1 MRIIERLLSRFVRR
15 PAPGPESSPGSSR
28 IDEILRGRSQSV
40 NKADPETDAMWLR
53 LRGELE
59 KEPGPA
65 LVRPRSLG
73 ARAWKPALAFGIVLV
88 LFLASEVWMRHPSGT
103 RYATSRGEH
112 ATISLPDSSEV
123 TLNHSSALTV
133 EPSRG
138 ERARRV
144 TLKGEAFFRVRKD
157 GSPFLVSTSLGVV
170 RVLGTEFN
178 VMVRDDRLEVA
189 VISGTVDVSSA
200 RSGRDSS
207 VVVPAGEIAVCS
219 GAGFPE
225 PPVRIP
231 FAGYPGWMNGRFIFY
246 RASLLTACR
255 EIESEFNVTVKLD
268 APRLDEETITGA
280 VDNSSVGSALSAIA
294 QLTGHRY
301 RYESGMYIVY

>member
-1 MRIIERLLSRFVRR
+1 MRIIERLLSRLGRR
-15 PAPGPESSPGSSR
+15 PAPGPESSPATSR
-28 IDEILRGRSQSV
+28 IDKILRDRSESV
-40 NKADPETDAMWLR
+40 NRADPETDTMWLR
-53 LRGELE
+53 LQGELE
-59 KEPGPA
+59 GDPRPA
-65 LVRPRSLG
+65 GVRARSLG
-73 ARAWKPALAFGIVLV
+73 ARVWKPAVAFGIVLV

-123 TLNHSSALTV
+123 RLNHTSALTV

-138 ERARRV
+138 ERSRRV

-157 GSPFLVSTSLGVV
+157 GSPFLVATSLGVI

-189 VISGTVDVSSA
+189 VISGTVNVLTS

-207 VVVPAGEIAVCS
+207 VVVSAGEIAVCS

-231 FAGYPGWMNGRFIFY
+231 FAGYPG
-246 RASLLTACR
+246 
-255 EIESEFNVTVKLD
+255 
-268 APRLDEETITGA
+268 
-280 VDNSSVGSALSAIA
+280 
-294 QLTGHRY
+294 
-301 RYESGMYIVY
+301 

>member
-1 MRIIERLLSRFVRR
+1 MKFPHGLLSLFRGR
-15 PAPGPESSPGSSR
+15 PAQAGVDAPGSLR
-28 IDEILRGRSQSV
+28 IEDILRRRGETV
-40 NKADPETDAMWLR
+40 HGVDPETETMWLR
-53 LRGELE
+53 LKSELE
-59 KEPGPA
+59 TN
-65 LVRPRSLG
+65 RPLARKHVRSLG
-73 ARAWKPALAFGIVLV
+73 ARLVKPALAFGLV
-88 LFLASEVWMRHPSGT
+88 VILVLASELWMRHPSGA

-123 TLNHSSALTV
+123 TLNHTSALTV

-157 GSPFLVSTSLGVV
+157 GSPFLVSTSLGTI

-178 VMVRDDRLEVA
+178 VLVRDDRLEVA
-189 VISGTVDVSSA
+189 VISGTVNVSA
-200 RSGRDSS
+200 VRSGRDSG
-207 VVVPAGEIAVCS
+207 VVVRAGEIALCS

-225 PPVRIP
+225 PPARIP
-231 FAGYPGWMNGRFIFY
+231 FPGYPGWMNGRFIFY

-255 EIESEFNVTVKLD
+255 EIESQFDVTVKLE
-268 APRLDEETITGA
+268 APRLVEETITGA

-294 QLTGHRY
+294 RLTGNRY